1 MITAQSIMNELRYE
15 CRTFRSV
22 YKSDPEWWS
31 TKPSTFPAPTP
42 RAARNQPVSPPSDVN
57 PDHVYIVEFD
67 TRHEADRA
75 HQTMLMYIGETFN
88 GVPGGCISYT
98 AHQVSPSDIER
109 GAQPGF
115 MFSIVTTGL
124 Y

>member
-1 MITAQSIMNELRYE
+1 MITAQSIVNELRYE
-15 CRTFRSV
+15 RRAFRSV
-22 YKSDPEWWS
+22 YKSDREWWAA
-31 TKPSTFPAPTP
+31 KPSA
-42 RAARNQPVSPPSDVN
+42 QPVSPPSDVN

-98 AHQVSPSDIER
+98 AHQISPSDVER
-109 GAQPGF
+109 GARPGF
-115 MFSIVTTGL
+115 MFSIVTTDL
-124 Y
+124 L